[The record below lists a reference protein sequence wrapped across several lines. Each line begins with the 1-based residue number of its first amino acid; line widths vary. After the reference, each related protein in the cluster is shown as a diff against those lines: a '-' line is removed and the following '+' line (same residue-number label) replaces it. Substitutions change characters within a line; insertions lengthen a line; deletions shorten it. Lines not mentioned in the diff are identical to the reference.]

1 MVTLSLSLDPK
12 KEQYEAILNVLAE
25 LPLASTLDISGIMQ
39 TDVHALYRE
48 LWELDGKGYL
58 NSTRLGCTRKRS
70 IRWYVTDMG
79 LAEIGQLG
87 VTWHEEAHR
96 CWLLDKIPLVEW
108 FYRLVSDI
116 KSLGKMQAFRW
127 IDGLSFDAAARFEY
141 GWVAI
146 FWSGFL
152 QSEFLIEDRIL
163 RFSRDVMTLNSLGE
177 SAWPGMFCF
186 VVSDEWQRELVFQVA
201 RRHRLD
207 DMVSVWCISDG
218 VRSGVEEPLTSRGW
232 IYQPVYTRSIGSWPW
247 RKRVESSLWSNNGGM
262 GLNRVFDV
270 VVQFPGISS
279 KLCALMTGVEDLS
292 GSIDHYL
299 RILLAG
305 GFIDRTWSKE
315 GYRYHVMPRGLD
327 RLIRRDRVKYSDY
340 KSRAQASSWI
350 KMPRLREHED
360 GVMSILSQFRASGA
374 PVASGWRSWE
384 HLGGSG
390 GIAPDG
396 LVYLRQSPYG
406 PGWHYLEYERR
417 ARGEYKANRKLIGYS
432 SDRRQNNWPVLVVC
446 WADSAERAFHEVG
459 REMRVRMLTTTVE
472 RLAEHG
478 PMNNV
483 HCWSSY
489 GHSVIIG

>member
-1 MVTLSLSLDPK
+1 MVTSSLSLDSDMK
-12 KEQYEAILNVLAE
+12 QYESLLEALAE
-25 LPLASTLDISGIMQ
+25 LPLASTRDVADVMRS
-39 TDVHALYRE
+39 DVHALYRY
-48 LWELDGKGYL
+48 LWELQIKKYVG
-58 NSTRLGCTRKRS
+58 SARLGCTLKKS
-70 IRWYVTDMG
+70 VRWYLTDKG
-79 LAEIGQLG
+79 LTEIGRLG

-108 FYRLVSDI
+108 FYQVASDV
-116 KSLGKMQAFRW
+116 KGLGKMQAFQW
-127 IDGLSFDAAARFEY
+127 VDGLSFDAAARFEY

-152 QSEFLIEDRIL
+152 QSEYLIEDRIL
-163 RFSRDVMTLNSLGE
+163 RFSKDVLTLNSLGE

-186 VVSDEWQRELVFQVA
+186 VVSDEWQRELVFRVA

-218 VRSGVEEPLTSRGW
+218 MRSGVEDPLASRGW

-247 RKRVESSLWSNNGGM
+247 DKRVDSSLWSNKGGI

-279 KLCALMTGVEDLS
+279 KVCAQMAGVGDVS
-292 GSIDHYL
+292 RSVDPYL

-305 GFIDRTWSKE
+305 GFIDRIWSKE

-360 GVMSILSQFRASGA
+360 GVMSILSQFRVWDA

-396 LVYLRQSPYG
+396 LVYLRESPYG
-406 PGWHYLEYERR
+406 PGWHYVEYERR
-417 ARGEYKANRKLIGYS
+417 ARGEYKANRKLVGYS
-432 SDRRQNNWPVLVVC
+432 SNRRQNNWPVLVVC
-446 WADSAERAFHEVG
+446 WDDSAERAFHEVG
-459 REMRVRMLTTTVE
+459 REMRVRMLTTTGD
-472 RLAEHG
+472 RLEEHG

-483 HCWSSY
+483 HCWSNY
-489 GHSVIIG
+489 GQRVIVG